1 MHVIQFL
8 LVRADLCPIQ
18 MTPPRYHVAIIKR
31 LLLHV
36 SYLSLHAFMRTKFLN
51 SEVPEGRNAPHRR
64 ECDNYELYGKAE
76 TKNVQL
82 ALQHGCNTS

>member
-1 MHVIQFL
+1 
-8 LVRADLCPIQ
+8 
-18 MTPPRYHVAIIKR
+18 
-31 LLLHV
+31 
-36 SYLSLHAFMRTKFLN
+36 MRTKFLN

-82 ALQHGCNTS
+82 ALQHGCNTSWIAMFHALLPMNQDCPGARNDLAGKK